1 MTTPPPFAHQLTLKL
16 RRSRRPP
23 VPNGPRCGPND
34 VPSTPPRPPHLMR
47 LANRRLSINCLCCPA
62 VVTARPVLDHCG
74 PDEPVRGRVRTLR
87 GATVAQNQARSGRAL
102 GRIEM
107 ACLCPN
113 RSPQFGAR
121 RNTTHI
127 SWWRGVIKRPSPT
140 GTSASPSSMR
150 PGAGPFSFSGLA
162 PNIDCR
168 SILRR
173 TNLLLITCRRPQNE
187 RSPAA
192 RNPICPGIP
201 FHLLNR
207 PVPAAIAR

>member
-121 RNTTHI
+121 RTQPT
-127 SWWRGVIKRPSPT
+127 SRGGEGSSNGPALPAPPLHHRQCARAQAPSP
-140 GTSASPSSMR
+140 SPGS
-150 PGAGPFSFSGLA
+150 PLILIAGAFCAGPTCSSSHAAGPKMRDRRPHA
-162 PNIDCR
+162 TRSVQGSR
-168 SILRR
+168 SI
-173 TNLLLITCRRPQNE
+173 C
-187 RSPAA
+187 
-192 RNPICPGIP
+192 
-201 FHLLNR
+201 
-207 PVPAAIAR
+207 